1 MLPRKHCNEMFDSK
15 EASFVAI
22 TINNFP
28 TAERQRAMEVTLVA
42 SIVATAILLFLLL
55 LLRIHFDQSSLITR
69 KREEERKGGS
79 GCAAKK
85 TLVTLRVVARSLA
98 GSPQ

>member
-55 LLRIHFDQSSLITR
+55 LRIHFDQSSLITR

>member
-28 TAERQRAMEVTLVA
+28 TAERQRAMEVTLVGERASDSGCVLA
-42 SIVATAILLFLLL
+42 SIAATSIRPSF
-55 LLRIHFDQSSLITR
+55 SS
-69 KREEERKGGS
+69 S
-79 GCAAKK
+79 AF
-85 TLVTLRVVARSLA
+85 TLTNRA
-98 GSPQ
+98 